1 MHPGLDD
8 VREAPGILQ
17 KKFSEKSR
25 SHKRCWGTLDIVKPL
40 GATDPPTPRAIAGQP
55 DTIPLRP
62 GADAVVEREW
72 HIGHVQML
80 VSSKPILPMRPG
92 LDDAVWAGAIHQ
104 ILDDTDRHRHWPLRR
119 RAEQPL
125 HPTRRNDRSPMVDV
139 AVEFHEQ
146 VARKH
151 HVGNKKFP
159 GLPLLSLGQW
169 TVNCW
174 RVRQWI
180 ATNSAL

>member
-1 MHPGLDD
+1 
-8 VREAPGILQ
+8 
-17 KKFSEKSR
+17 
-25 SHKRCWGTLDIVKPL
+25 
-40 GATDPPTPRAIAGQP
+40 
-55 DTIPLRP
+55 
-62 GADAVVEREW
+62 
-72 HIGHVQML
+72 
-80 VSSKPILPMRPG
+80 
-92 LDDAVWAGAIHQ
+92 
-104 ILDDTDRHRHWPLRR
+104 
-119 RAEQPL
+119 
-125 HPTRRNDRSPMVDV
+125 MVDV